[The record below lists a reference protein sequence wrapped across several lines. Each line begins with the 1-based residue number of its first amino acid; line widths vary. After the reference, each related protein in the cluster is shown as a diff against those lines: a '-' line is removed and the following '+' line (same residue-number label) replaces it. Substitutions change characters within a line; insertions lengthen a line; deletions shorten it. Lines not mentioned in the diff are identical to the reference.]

1 MTDLEDGFRSCSLP
15 GYMLEG
21 AQQYLVHHRAVGGF
35 LMALFRNDLRNS
47 VSLADAENAEALQRW
62 VQFLY
67 NYCPSDSHGSAG
79 AVDRWIA
86 RGEKI

>member
-1 MTDLEDGFRSCSLP
+1 MTVIEDGFRSCDLP
-15 GYMLEG
+15 GYMQEG
-21 AQQYLVHHRAVGGF
+21 VQRYLLHHRPVGGF

-47 VSLADAENAEALQRW
+47 VSLADAANTEALLRW
-62 VQFLY
+62 VQFVY

-86 RGEKI
+86 RGA